1 MTGER
6 IRAMRFGT
14 GELFLRQRAGYS
26 LMELLLVLVI
36 FGIVAGIA
44 MPSAQKVGRGTR
56 LTSGAQQLIG
66 DMRLARTEAIRRNT
80 SIYVARTGTSTYHIQ
95 NIGDRTLPEGVT
107 FASGPDTVRFAAFGP
122 VLTGAAVYSLSLNG
136 KTASVRVG
144 PSGHASVP

>member
-1 MTGER
+1 
-6 IRAMRFGT
+6 MRFGAVK
-14 GELFLRQRAGYS
+14 LFLRHRGGYS
-26 LMELLLVLVI
+26 LIELLLVLAI

-44 MPSAQKVGRGTR
+44 TPSAQKVGRGTR

-80 SIYVARTGTSTYHIQ
+80 SIYVARTGASTYHIQ

-107 FASGPDTVRFAAFGP
+107 FASGPDTIRFAAFGP
-122 VLTGAAVYSLSLNG
+122 VLTGAAVYSLTVSG